1 MAHAADKTQIVKF
14 QPGKS
19 STVITDS
26 IKGYDLN
33 IYQLAARAGQMLS
46 VTFKPSNESCYY
58 NIDGVVGRRFLFN
71 GTMDTGDYSGAL
83 PNDGDY
89 QIKVYQMRNAARR
102 DERCTFSLSLE
113 IRN

>member
-14 QPGKS
+14 KPGTS
-19 STVITDS
+19 SIVITES

-33 IYQLAARAGQMLS
+33 VYQLSARAGQTLS
-46 VTFKPSNESCYY
+46 VTFKPSNTSCYY
-58 NIDGVVGRRFLFN
+58 NVDGIVGRRFLFN
-71 GTMDTGDYSGAL
+71 GTTDAGDYSGPL

-89 QIKVYQMRNAARR
+89 QIKVYQMRSAARR
-102 DERCTFSLSLE
+102 KETCSFSLNLE